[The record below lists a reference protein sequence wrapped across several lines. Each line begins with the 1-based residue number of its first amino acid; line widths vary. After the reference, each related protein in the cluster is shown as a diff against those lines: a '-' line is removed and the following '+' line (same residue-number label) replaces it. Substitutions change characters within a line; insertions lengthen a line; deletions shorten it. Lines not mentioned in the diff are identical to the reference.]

1 MRKYLLD
8 RPSRSIIVFDGD
20 LPPPQ
25 GLGERNQHLLT
36 GVVPDAHLM
45 GRAPFNWGPQSSLVG
60 RYEAAQALL
69 IDTLEYYDIE
79 RGVTDET
86 LQVGASLAPIFAK
99 PYAEHVLLGIT
110 APQQMI
116 LAEDVLYWLADQGIQ
131 GLEHAERRTAQ
142 AVLTYIVNLIL
153 HKEVV
158 RERHIRAVTV
168 PSVGDDHYT
177 SPASP

>member
-8 RPSRSIIVFDGD
+8 RPSRTITVFDGD

-25 GLGERNQHLLT
+25 GLAERPLHLLT
-36 GVVPDAHLM
+36 EVVPDKHLM
-45 GRAPFNWGPQSSLVG
+45 GRAPFTWGPQSTLVG

-69 IDTLEYYDIE
+69 IDMLEYYDIE
-79 RGVTDET
+79 RGITDET

-110 APQQMI
+110 APQQVI

-158 RERHIRAVTV
+158 RERHIRAVAV
-168 PSVGDDHYT
+168 PTSVGDDHYAHP
-177 SPASP
+177 S